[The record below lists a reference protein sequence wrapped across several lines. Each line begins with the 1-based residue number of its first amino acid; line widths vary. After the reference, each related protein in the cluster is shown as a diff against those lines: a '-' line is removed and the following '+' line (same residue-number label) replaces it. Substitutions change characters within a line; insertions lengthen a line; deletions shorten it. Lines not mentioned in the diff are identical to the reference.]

1 MANNKKVEKQVKYKA
16 NKTFK
21 VFVADKGL
29 LSESQYKNLLKGEAV
44 SLKDVPKK
52 QMNYLLTNNLIIKE
66 Q

>member
-21 VFVADKGL
+21 VFVSDKGL